1 MIENEVAFIVED
13 EQRSRH
19 AVPLQF
25 GGIPKPEEKKSNFK
39 RKKSSRL
46 LSPATSKTN
55 HLSRWQVQRQKPVL
69 IGEQK

>member
-13 EQRSRH
+13 EQQSRH

-39 RKKSSRL
+39 
-46 LSPATSKTN
+46 
-55 HLSRWQVQRQKPVL
+55 
-69 IGEQK
+69 